1 MFNFL
6 SNLKAGDTLYLNKN
20 RRSYQIEVTFS
31 PVKRKDH
38 FVFRGVIDGEC
49 KDFVFTEG
57 CNKFIDYSKLPKYEV
72 KRVKSPCV

>member
-6 SNLKAGDTLYLNKN
+6 SNLKPGDVLYLNKN
-20 RRSYQIEVTFS
+20 RRSHQIDVTFS

-38 FVFRGVIDGEC
+38 YVFRGVIDGEC

-57 CNKFIDYSKLPKYEV
+57 CGKFLDYSKLPKYET
-72 KRVKSPCV
+72 KRVKIPHV